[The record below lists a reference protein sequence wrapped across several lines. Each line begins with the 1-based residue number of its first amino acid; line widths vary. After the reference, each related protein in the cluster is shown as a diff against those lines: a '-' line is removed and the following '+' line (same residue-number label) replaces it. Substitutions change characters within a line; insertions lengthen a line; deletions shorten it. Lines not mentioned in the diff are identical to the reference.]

1 MDVSLVSIII
11 PTYNR
16 AHLIKETLDSV
27 AAQTYQNWECI
38 IVDDGSTDDTENI
51 VKDYIKQ
58 DSRFQF
64 HSRPSN
70 RSKGGNAARN
80 YGYEISKG
88 EFINWFDS
96 DDIME
101 PTKIELQLNGLI
113 GSNFDFSVCQTMV
126 FEENIENVIG
136 IRQENLYAAKPFES
150 YITGDLVWLILAPI
164 WRKNFLDK
172 MDSLFDE
179 TLKASQ
185 EWEFFSRVLFKYN
198 KEYDIINKPLVFA
211 RKHTNSISHGNDIH
225 VKRAHYI
232 TARKKLYSFV
242 KNNNPSKETI
252 IYFGAYFISKYKNY
266 LKYKNYKA
274 ALNLLLDPLL
284 GFKYFKTIFKLKLI
298 FGMVLFVI
306 FGKGESAFSGQKYK
320 FDNE

>member
-1 MDVSLVSIII
+1 MIPLVSIII

-16 AHLIKETLDSV
+16 AHLIKETLDSIV
-27 AAQTYQNWECI
+27 AQTYENWECI
-38 IVDDGSTDDTENI
+38 IVDDESTDDTENI
-51 VKDYIKQ
+51 VNEYIKN

-64 HSRPSN
+64 HHRPKH
-70 RSKGGNAARN
+70 RPKGGNAARN
-80 YGYEISKG
+80 YGYELSKG

-96 DDIME
+96 DDIMDSA
-101 PTKIELQLNGLI
+101 KIELQLSRLI
-113 GSNFDFSVCQTMV
+113 GSNFDFSVCQTMI
-126 FEENIENVIG
+126 FEENIENLIG

-150 YITGDLVWLILAPI
+150 YITGELVWLILAPI
-164 WRKNFLDK
+164 WRKSFLNK
-172 MDSLFDE
+172 MDRLFDE

-198 KEYDIINKPLVFA
+198 NEYEIINKPLVFA
-211 RKHTNSISHGNDIH
+211 RKHTNSISHSNDINL
-225 VKRAHYI
+225 KRTHYI

-252 IYFGAYFISKYKNY
+252 TYFGAYFISKYKNY

-274 ALNLLLDPLL
+274 AFNLLLNPLL
-284 GFKYFKTIFKLKLI
+284 GFKYFKIIFKLKLI
-298 FGMVLFVI
+298 FGMVLFMI
-306 FGKGESAFSGQKYK
+306 FGKGESVFSGQKYK